1 MFNNLKRIGWQA
13 IELGA
18 IVVLLSIVLT
28 AILGAE
34 GGVVIQAIAK
44 NAMTLLKEIPSGTTI
59 GCLLFTKSAIN
70 KPPKN
75 FSEGV
80 SRDVR

>member
-1 MFNNLKRIGWQA
+1 MFNTLKRIGWQA
-13 IELGA
+13 SELGA
-18 IVVLLSIVLT
+18 IVVLLSVVLT

-59 GCLLFTKSAIN
+59 GLVALFGLFALYEKRN
-70 KPPKN
+70 K
-75 FSEGV
+75 
-80 SRDVR
+80 

>member
-18 IVVLLSIVLT
+18 IVVLLSVVLT

-59 GCLLFTKSAIN
+59 GLVALFGLFALYEKRN
-70 KPPKN
+70 K
-75 FSEGV
+75 
-80 SRDVR
+80 

>member
-1 MFNNLKRIGWQA
+1 VLNNLKKIGWQA

-59 GCLLFTKSAIN
+59 GLVALFGLFALYDNRN
-70 KPPKN
+70 K
-75 FSEGV
+75 
-80 SRDVR
+80 

>member
-18 IVVLLSIVLT
+18 IVVLLSVVLT

-44 NAMTLLKEIPSGTTI
+44 NAMTLLKEIPPGTTI
-59 GCLLFTKSAIN
+59 GLVALFGLFALYEKRN
-70 KPPKN
+70 K
-75 FSEGV
+75 
-80 SRDVR
+80 

>member
-1 MFNNLKRIGWQA
+1 MLNNLKKIGWQA

-44 NAMTLLKEIPSGTTI
+44 NAMTLLK
-59 GCLLFTKSAIN
+59 
-70 KPPKN
+70 
-75 FSEGV
+75 
-80 SRDVR
+80 

>member
-1 MFNNLKRIGWQA
+1 VLNNLKRIGWQA

-44 NAMTLLKEIPSGTTI
+44 NAMSLLKEIPSGTTI
-59 GCLLFTKSAIN
+59 TKSAIN
-70 KPPKN
+70 NPPKN
-75 FSEGV
+75 FPEGV

>member
-1 MFNNLKRIGWQA
+1 MLNNLKRIGWQA

-44 NAMTLLKEIPSGTTI
+44 NAMSLLKEIPSGTTI
-59 GCLLFTKSAIN
+59 GLVARFGLFALYEKRN
-70 KPPKN
+70 K
-75 FSEGV
+75 
-80 SRDVR
+80 

>member
-1 MFNNLKRIGWQA
+1 MLNNLKKIGWQA

-34 GGVVIQAIAK
+34 GGVVILAIAK
-44 NAMTLLKEIPSGTTI
+44 NAMSLLKEIPPGTTI
-59 GCLLFTKSAIN
+59 GLVALLGLFALYEKRN
-70 KPPKN
+70 K
-75 FSEGV
+75 
-80 SRDVR
+80 

>member
-1 MFNNLKRIGWQA
+1 MLNNLKKIGWQA

-59 GCLLFTKSAIN
+59 GLVALFGLFVLYEKRN
-70 KPPKN
+70 K
-75 FSEGV
+75 
-80 SRDVR
+80 

>member
-1 MFNNLKRIGWQA
+1 MLNNLKRIGWQA

-59 GCLLFTKSAIN
+59 GLVALFGLFALYEKRN
-70 KPPKN
+70 K
-75 FSEGV
+75 
-80 SRDVR
+80 

>member
-1 MFNNLKRIGWQA
+1 MLNNLKKIGWQA

-44 NAMTLLKEIPSGTTI
+44 NAMTLLKESPSGTTI
-59 GCLLFTKSAIN
+59 GLVALFGLFALYDKRN
-70 KPPKN
+70 K
-75 FSEGV
+75 
-80 SRDVR
+80 

>member
-1 MFNNLKRIGWQA
+1 VLNNLKKIGWQA

-59 GCLLFTKSAIN
+59 GLVALFGLFALYDKRN
-70 KPPKN
+70 K
-75 FSEGV
+75 
-80 SRDVR
+80 

>member
-1 MFNNLKRIGWQA
+1 MLNNLKRIGWQA

-28 AILGAE
+28 AILGVE

-59 GCLLFTKSAIN
+59 GLVALFGLFALYDKRN
-70 KPPKN
+70 K
-75 FSEGV
+75 
-80 SRDVR
+80 

>member
-1 MFNNLKRIGWQA
+1 MLNNLKRIGWQA

-59 GCLLFTKSAIN
+59 GLVALFGLFALYEKSN
-70 KPPKN
+70 K
-75 FSEGV
+75 
-80 SRDVR
+80 

>member
-1 MFNNLKRIGWQA
+1 MLNNLKKIGWQT

-59 GCLLFTKSAIN
+59 GLVALFGLFALYDKRN
-70 KPPKN
+70 K
-75 FSEGV
+75 
-80 SRDVR
+80 

>member
-1 MFNNLKRIGWQA
+1 MLNNLKKIGWQA

-44 NAMTLLKEIPSGTTI
+44 NAMSLLKEIPSGTTI
-59 GCLLFTKSAIN
+59 GLVALFGLFALYEKRN
-70 KPPKN
+70 K
-75 FSEGV
+75 
-80 SRDVR
+80 

>member
-1 MFNNLKRIGWQA
+1 MLNNLKKIGWQA

-59 GCLLFTKSAIN
+59 GLVALFGLFALYEKRN
-70 KPPKN
+70 K
-75 FSEGV
+75 
-80 SRDVR
+80 

>member
-34 GGVVIQAIAK
+34 GGVVIQAIAN

-59 GCLLFTKSAIN
+59 GLVALFGLFAHYEKRN
-70 KPPKN
+70 K
-75 FSEGV
+75 
-80 SRDVR
+80 

>member
-18 IVVLLSIVLT
+18 IVVLLSVVLT

-59 GCLLFTKSAIN
+59 GLVALFGLFALYDKSN
-70 KPPKN
+70 K
-75 FSEGV
+75 
-80 SRDVR
+80 

>member
-1 MFNNLKRIGWQA
+1 MLNNLKKIGWQA

-59 GCLLFTKSAIN
+59 GLVALFGLFSLYDKRN
-70 KPPKN
+70 K
-75 FSEGV
+75 
-80 SRDVR
+80 

>member
-1 MFNNLKRIGWQA
+1 MLNNLKKIGWQA

-59 GCLLFTKSAIN
+59 GLVALFGLFALYDKRN
-70 KPPKN
+70 K
-75 FSEGV
+75 
-80 SRDVR
+80 

>member
-1 MFNNLKRIGWQA
+1 MGHNQGERIGWQA

-18 IVVLLSIVLT
+18 IVVLLSVVLT

-59 GCLLFTKSAIN
+59 GLVALFGLFALYEKRN
-70 KPPKN
+70 K
-75 FSEGV
+75 
-80 SRDVR
+80 

>member
-1 MFNNLKRIGWQA
+1 MLNNLKRIGWQA

-28 AILGAE
+28 ASLGAE

-44 NAMTLLKEIPSGTTI
+44 NAMSLLKEIPSGTTI
-59 GCLLFTKSAIN
+59 GLVALFGLFALYEKRN
-70 KPPKN
+70 K
-75 FSEGV
+75 
-80 SRDVR
+80 

>member
-1 MFNNLKRIGWQA
+1 MFNNLNRIGWQA

-18 IVVLLSIVLT
+18 IVVLLSVVLT

-59 GCLLFTKSAIN
+59 GLVALFGLFALYEKRN
-70 KPPKN
+70 K
-75 FSEGV
+75 
-80 SRDVR
+80 